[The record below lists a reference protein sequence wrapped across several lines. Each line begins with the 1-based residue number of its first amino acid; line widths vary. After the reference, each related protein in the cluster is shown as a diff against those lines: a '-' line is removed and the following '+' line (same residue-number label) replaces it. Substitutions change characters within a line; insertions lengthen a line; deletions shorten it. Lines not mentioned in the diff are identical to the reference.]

1 MMHKQSSGLLVGCRT
16 PILSHLRRTA
26 GIPPASPLWVEIGDA
41 ERDGA
46 PDSPCAAKRRPAGAA
61 REVLASAH

>member
-46 PDSPCAAKRRPAGAA
+46 PDTPDSVCAA
-61 REVLASAH
+61 REASMRAGISSDA